1 MSDEI
6 GRNLS
11 LCAYEGV
18 LFPGADIETA
28 IGHDSAR
35 HQGYGIRGADIETTG
50 PKAVTVSMRAV
61 MKNGLRGW
69 TGPALFPDQYA
80 RLVRTLESTPEGY
93 LTHPTRGLMLVHF
106 DDAKELINVRERR
119 GLELTLSFT
128 EQRGESELID
138 FAPTSTAPDVAM
150 QSAAAEADAL
160 APAGSPSL
168 APSVDDTLSYL
179 DAAPRSYLDVTARL
193 DALVRS
199 TQAAM
204 VTPGASS
211 SDAHEYRVAL
221 HSLLGA
227 TLAFRARHTTS
238 GQRVI
243 VVPAEMSLAR
253 VAALPGV
260 FGDPRRAAELLRSN
274 AITDPSRIPA
284 GTRLTVVD

>member
-18 LFPGADIETA
+18 MFPGVDIETSL
-28 IGHDSAR
+28 GHDSAR
-35 HQGYGIRGADIETTG
+35 HQGYGLRGSDIETTG

-80 RLVRTLESTPEGY
+80 RLVRTLESTPEGL

-106 DDAKELINVRERR
+106 DDAKEVINVRERR
-119 GLELTLSFT
+119 GVELTLSFT
-128 EQRGESELID
+128 DQRGESELID

-150 QSAAAEADAL
+150 QSAAEEVDAL
-160 APAGSPSL
+160 APTGAAPL
-168 APSVDDTLSYL
+168 APNIESTLSYL
-179 DAAPRSYLDVTARL
+179 DASPRSYLDATARL
-193 DALVRS
+193 DALVATVQS
-199 TQAAM
+199 AM
-204 VTPGASS
+204 VAPSASS
-211 SDAHEYRVAL
+211 ADAHEYRVAL
-221 HSLLGA
+221 QSLLGA
-227 TLAFRARHTTS
+227 TLAYRARYTTS
-238 GQRVI
+238 GQRTV
-243 VVPAEMSLAR
+243 VVPVEMSLAR
-253 VAALPGV
+253 FAALPEV